1 MAVAG
6 DSPATTKAEEGRPPP
21 RRRATD
27 AAIAEAERLPRRE
40 SMRSRWA
47 RQESIVWPSSRSN
60 LNLEAC
66 PEHPGEDDESDSDA
80 SNDDEAQTSDGRCVL
95 ALARLALIGIVLGA
109 SFGVGVLA
117 ERRRYATPRGAAEMP
132 PPSESDP
139 QRLLEIAERVVLACD
154 ARRRD
159 EESAAECRDLCEGNM
174 CCVEGV
180 WDSASCRG
188 GDTRVCAVYAG
199 CEALLESTWP
209 RH

>member
-6 DSPATTKAEEGRPPP
+6 DSPAMTKAEEGRPPP

-139 QRLLEIAERVVLACD
+139 QRLLEIAERVVWECDEARLAEDWVGCVY
-154 ARRRD
+154 
-159 EESAAECRDLCEGNM
+159 LCKDSM
-174 CCVEGV
+174 CCVDGEG
-180 WDSASCRG
+180 G
-188 GDTRVCAVYAG
+188 GSTCGDFLERECAVYVG
-199 CEALLESTWP
+199 CRALLDSSASP
-209 RH
+209 NQ